1 MYDCEPAWVYVSHV
15 HVGVHRSQ
23 KSVYDAPDCSYKQ
36 LWVIMG
42 VLGTKPKSFARAAG
56 AEWLSHC
63 SSPTDHSFYAQI
75 HENTTEDM
83 R

>member
-1 MYDCEPAWVYVSHV
+1 MSGYFSAYMYVHHV
-15 HVGVHRSQ
+15 CPMPSEAS
-23 KSVYDAPDCSYKQ
+23 KSPLGLDLQATV
-36 LWVIMG
+36 W